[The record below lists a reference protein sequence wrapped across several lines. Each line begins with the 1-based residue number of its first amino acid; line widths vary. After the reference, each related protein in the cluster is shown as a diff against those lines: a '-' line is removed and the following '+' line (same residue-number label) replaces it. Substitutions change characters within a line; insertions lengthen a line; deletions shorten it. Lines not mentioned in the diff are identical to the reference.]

1 MYSKKDIPLKSK
13 FLTPSFE
20 QMNSPNNYNI
30 LSFQIFKKKNI
41 YIFLLFVLVINKI
54 FAQNINPNGYNI
66 FYFPGGAVASEGM
79 FVNSKPEGE
88 WKSYYENGVLKSI
101 GTKREGLSDSTWI
114 FFDEQGRKTT
124 QYEYTNDKKNGC
136 AVKFDT
142 LGLVSVEMFFVND
155 VLQGEQVW
163 YYPNGNIKKT
173 TQFANGLETGLAV
186 EYNTAGNIITEE
198 IYDHGYLKKRE
209 EYNRL
214 NEYGEKTGVW
224 REYYGDGTIK
234 SETSYRNGQK
244 SGIEKLYNPKGKL
257 ISMQDMTSD
266 STSTVSDIGLIEL
279 YKEYYPGGKTKLI
292 GGMTNGLKNGI
303 FREYSEDG
311 TLINGYLYEQDT
323 LVAQGMILYD
333 GTRTGTWT
341 FYYHSGKIK
350 CTGNYNN
357 GVKEDAWVYY
367 YENGNKEQ
375 VGKYRKNIPFGVWNW
390 YYPNGQLGRTE
401 NYNAYGLLEGVMTE
415 FDSAGNE
422 IARGEYYA
430 GLQEGE
436 WFYQIGDHKE
446 VGAFTVGQPNGVWT
460 HYYLNGKIAFTGQ
473 FEEGTPKGKH
483 TWYHQNGV
491 KKMSG
496 KYVGGVKHGFWRTY
510 DQMGEKTEEIIY
522 KNGEIIKING
532 FKVTPVELLNL

>member
-1 MYSKKDIPLKSK
+1 
-13 FLTPSFE
+13 
-20 QMNSPNNYNI
+20 MNSPNNYNI
-30 LSFQIFKKKNI
+30 LSFQIFKKKKI
-41 YIFLLFVLVINKI
+41 YIFLLFALVINKI
-54 FAQNINPNGYNI
+54 FAQDINNNGYNI

-79 FVNSKPEGE
+79 FVNGKPEGV
-88 WKSYYENGVLKSI
+88 WKAYYETGVLKSI
-101 GTKREGLSDSTWI
+101 GKKRAGLSDSTWV
-114 FFDEQGRKTT
+114 FYDEQGRKTT
-124 QYEYTNDKKNGC
+124 QYEYVNDKKNGC

-142 LGLVSVEMFFVND
+142 LGLVVVEMFYVND
-155 VLQGEQVW
+155 VLQGEQMW

-173 TQFANGLETGLAV
+173 IQFADGQETGLAV

-234 SETSYRNGQK
+234 SETAYRNGQK

-266 STSTVSDIGLIEL
+266 STSTISDIGLIEL

-311 TLINGYLYEQDT
+311 TLVNGYLYEQDT
-323 LVAQGMILYD
+323 LVAEGMILYD
-333 GTRTGTWT
+333 GTRTGQWT
-341 FYYHSGKIK
+341 FYYRSQKIK
-350 CTGNYNN
+350 CTGTYNN

-367 YENGNKEQ
+367 YENGKKEQ
-375 VGKYRKNIPFGVWNW
+375 EGKYRKDIPFGMWNW

-401 NYNAYGLLEGVMTE
+401 TYNAYGLLEGMMTE
-415 FDSAGNE
+415 FDSVGNE

-436 WFYQIGDHKE
+436 WFYQVGDHKE
-446 VGAFTVGQPNGVWT
+446 VGSFTVGQPNGLWI

-483 TWYHQNGV
+483 TWYHQNGI

-532 FKVTPVELLNL
+532 FKVTPVEVLNL